1 MGQAEVIWLQNQQ
14 FVGIDSTRHSVVL
27 SGAGPEDGV
36 GMKPSELLLVALGG
50 CTAYDV
56 VNILSKKRQ
65 KLTNL
70 RILVS
75 GEQDSDPPW
84 AFRKIHVHYRLVGRG
99 LDPEAVRQAI
109 DLSKHKYC
117 SVSATVSGSA
127 EITTDFEVIEAD

>member
-27 SGAGPEDGV
+27 SGTGPEDGV

-65 KLTNL
+65 KLTDL

-84 AFRKIHVHYRLVGRG
+84 AFRRSTFTTGLLGAALTRKQYGR
-99 LDPEAVRQAI
+99 PSIFPSISTARCQRQCQAPRRSQRI
-109 DLSKHKYC
+109 SR
-117 SVSATVSGSA
+117 
-127 EITTDFEVIEAD
+127 